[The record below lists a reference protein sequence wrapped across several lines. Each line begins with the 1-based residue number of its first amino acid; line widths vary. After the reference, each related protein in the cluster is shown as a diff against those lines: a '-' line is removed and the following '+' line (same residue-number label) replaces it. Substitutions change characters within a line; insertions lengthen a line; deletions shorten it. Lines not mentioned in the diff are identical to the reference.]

1 MFINNFLLCI
11 VLYKTSIEQSKTYS
25 SFVQKYSECN
35 LFIYDNSPTANVI
48 NRPNTIYI
56 HDPKNSGL
64 SVAYNKAAEYAK
76 ENGYKWLLLM
86 DQDTDF
92 SGISITDYEKAIS
105 NNPTIKVFAP
115 KIKCGAKYMSPV
127 KIWHHIGF
135 LQNKVPS
142 GIISLSRY
150 GIINSGMCVNVD
162 AMIECGGYNEKVF
175 LDHSDFEFLEKLKRL
190 YSSAYIIDAEIKQ
203 NLSTFSDNK
212 STTLRRYTLYCK
224 SIKGCEHRGLFDSC
238 GLFVLVL
245 KRGISI
251 CVREKTL
258 KSLTIFFKEYL
269 CAHQN

>member
-1 MFINNFLLCI
+1 MDNLLCVI
-11 VLYKTSIEQSKTYS
+11 VLYKCLLENTKTYQTLIRRMRS
-25 SFVQKYSECN
+25 YH
-35 LFIYDNSPTANVI
+35 LYIYDNSPEKQFI
-48 NRPNTIYI
+48 NDGRMIYV
-56 HDPKNSGL
+56 HDAKNSGL

-142 GIISLSRY
+142 GIIQLSKY

-175 LDHSDFEFLEKLKRL
+175 LDHSDFEFLEKIKRL
-190 YSSAYIIDAEIKQ
+190 YSSAYIIDVEIKQ

-251 CVREKTL
+251 CIREKTL